1 MSSSPV
7 PTPKKTLP
15 PTYLLL
21 AVMLMVGMHVLLP
34 SVILL
39 PLPWKAVG
47 AFLMASG
54 IAINLM
60 GNNTFK
66 HHQTTIKPFQT
77 SSALVTTG
85 IFRYSR
91 NPMYLGMV
99 ALLVGLGL
107 LLGSG
112 PPFVVVPIFVL
123 LITQRFI
130 HVEEQMLAD
139 TFDATYH
146 AYCKRVRRWI

>member
-1 MSSSPV
+1 MSSSV
-7 PTPKKTLP
+7 IPTPKKTLP

-21 AVMLMVGMHVLLP
+21 AIVLMIGMHILLP
-34 SVILL
+34 SIILL
-39 PLPWKAVG
+39 SLPWMLAGVL
-47 AFLMASG
+47 LMMSG
-54 IAINLM
+54 IAINLI

-99 ALLVGLGL
+99 VLLIGLGL
-107 LLGSG
+107 LLGSV
-112 PPFVVVPIFVL
+112 PPFAVVPVFVL

-130 HVEEQMLAD
+130 RVEEEMLAD
-139 TFDATYH
+139 TFGTTYH
-146 AYCKRVRRWI
+146 AYCARVRRWI